1 VDESALSPPPLED
14 STSSDN
20 DVGVASPSQPQGCKN
35 KRNPSKNDT
44 NRFEKRRRQQQNLS
58 QHQIEFYIDQMIQMA
73 NQLPKYENIRKRI
86 AILITITCLEKGT
99 GEKVNITEVRRK
111 MFDYPDILP
120 HIDYSYIQDE
130 KKRKEKED
138 HFIRN
143 PNQGLKSFMKK
154 QGNKVQL
161 TDDITLLLSP
171 TKKGTREGIFYS
183 VEIKNL

>member
-1 VDESALSPPPLED
+1 
-14 STSSDN
+14 
-20 DVGVASPSQPQGCKN
+20 
-35 KRNPSKNDT
+35 
-44 NRFEKRRRQQQNLS
+44 
-58 QHQIEFYIDQMIQMA
+58 
-73 NQLPKYENIRKRI
+73 
-86 AILITITCLEKGT
+86 
-99 GEKVNITEVRRK
+99 